1 MNMIR
6 TSHTIAGVDVVPG
19 AVLRPRQLSTSLDVR
34 ARCESLDPER
44 FTAAICLNGQP
55 LWRSTEFSSY
65 EQAERAAED
74 HFAERLRQLFA

>member
-6 TSHTIAGVDVVPG
+6 TTHTIGGVDVVPG
-19 AVLRPRQLSTSLDVR
+19 AVLRPRSVSTSFDVR

-44 FTAAICLNGQP
+44 FTAAICLDGQP
-55 LWRSTEFSSY
+55 LWRSPAFSNY

-74 HFAERLRQLFA
+74 HFAERLRQLFV